1 MSAARSMGD
10 GPVVLATGG
19 TGGHVFPAQALA
31 QELSGRGH
39 RVVLITDARGGAF
52 DEASEIYR
60 IRAATPGRTAVAM
73 LRAGR
78 DIAFGTLA
86 AWRLLRRLKPSAV
99 VGFGG
104 YASVP
109 TMLAAGWLRLP
120 TLIHEQNAVLGRA
133 NRLLARRVRRI
144 ATAFDSMSA
153 VPAGASAKLARTGN
167 PVRPAVAA
175 LRGISYAPP
184 AADGE
189 FRLLITGGSQGARV
203 FSEVVPQAIAALP
216 AGMRKRLRIVQQC
229 RPEDLDAVRE
239 AYADCEA
246 DAELAAF
253 FTDIPERLAW
263 AHMVIARAGASTV
276 AELTTAGRPA
286 ILVPYPFAMDDH
298 QTANARAVS
307 GAAWVMTQPELT
319 VPAMTDRL
327 AGILAEP
334 AQLSAAAAASADLG
348 GPDAARLL
356 ADLVE
361 TELTAE
367 GAGVGTL
374 PLRGVAA

>member
-1 MSAARSMGD
+1 MSTARSMGD

-73 LRAGR
+73 LKAGR

-153 VPAGASAKLARTGN
+153 VPAGASAKLTRTGN

-175 LRGISYAPP
+175 LRGISYEPP
-184 AADGE
+184 TVDGE

-216 AGMRKRLRIVQQC
+216 AEMRKRLRIVQQC

-246 DAELAAF
+246 DAKLAAF

-307 GAAWVMTQPELT
+307 GAAWVMTQRELT

-334 AQLSAAAAASADLG
+334 AQLRAAAAASADLG

-367 GAGVGTL
+367 GASAGAL

>member
-1 MSAARSMGD
+1 MSAARYGAD
-10 GPVVLATGG
+10 GPIVLATGG

-31 QELSGRGH
+31 QELSARGH
-39 RVVLITDARGGAF
+39 RVVLVTDARGGAF
-52 DEASEIYR
+52 DEASEVYR
-60 IRAATPGRTAVAM
+60 IRAATPGRTAGAM
-73 LRAGR
+73 LKAGR
-78 DIAFGTLA
+78 DIALGTIA

-153 VPAGASAKLARTGN
+153 VPAGAVARLARTGN

-175 LRGISYAPP
+175 LRGISYGAP

-216 AGMRKRLRIVQQC
+216 AQMRKRLRIVQQC

-253 FTDIPERLAW
+253 FADIPERLAW
-263 AHMVIARAGASTV
+263 AHLVIARAGASTV

-307 GAAWVMTQPELT
+307 GAAWVMTQRELT
-319 VPAMTDRL
+319 VSTLTDRL
-327 AGILAEP
+327 AAILTDP
-334 AQLSAAAAASADLG
+334 AQLGAAAAASANLG

-361 TELTAE
+361 AELTAQGV
-367 GAGVGTL
+367 GAGAL